1 MAENKKPIASVI
13 LGLRLLLLAGTAPI
27 LSQAVAQSPNGTS
40 GPPQTYQDANS
51 AVPWNKVP
59 ATIHPMPRPGYFPTP
74 PSKGLGSYSFWD
86 SLTCQQSPA
95 APKSGYPATG
105 LIQYPYFDADWRYI
119 DRLPPED
126 RTWVESLKR
135 MRIGDH
141 SMLSIGGNHWVRY
154 MDENNSRLTQTTN
167 DYTLNRFRLF
177 SDWYYKDSLRVYGEY
192 LWADSFH
199 EDLAPLITDV
209 DRGDIL
215 NLFVDLK
222 LFEHEDVPVFV
233 RGGRQEMLYGSQRLL
248 SPLEWANTR
257 RTFQGVKVFRH
268 GEHWDLDSFWV
279 QPVIPRAD
287 ELDQAD
293 YKQNLVGTWATYK
306 PEKGEVIDLY
316 FLGYHNRNTL
326 TQSGIERAPNQI
338 NTIGTRYA
346 GDEEGFLW
354 DFESMLQFGEQT
366 DRNLFAGAATAGL
379 GRTWE
384 LDWSPTFWA
393 YYDYASGD
401 SEPNRGH
408 ANTFNQLFP
417 FGHYYMGWMDLVGR
431 QNIHDL
437 NFHAYLF
444 PTRWITLWSQYHRF
458 WLAEAKDAM
467 YGPGGT
473 PIRRDPT
480 GQSGTDV
487 GHEIGLFANF
497 HLTRYSDIMV
507 SYNKLYGGDF
517 LQATAGPGK
526 SADADSLYLMFQQ
539 RW

>member
-1 MAENKKPIASVI
+1 
-13 LGLRLLLLAGTAPI
+13 
-27 LSQAVAQSPNGTS
+27 
-40 GPPQTYQDANS
+40 
-51 AVPWNKVP
+51 
-59 ATIHPMPRPGYFPTP
+59 
-74 PSKGLGSYSFWD
+74 
-86 SLTCQQSPA
+86 
-95 APKSGYPATG
+95 
-105 LIQYPYFDADWRYI
+105 
-119 DRLPPED
+119 
-126 RTWVESLKR
+126 
-135 MRIGDH
+135 
-141 SMLSIGGNHWVRY
+141 
-154 MDENNSRLTQTTN
+154 
-167 DYTLNRFRLF
+167 
-177 SDWYYKDSLRVYGEY
+177 
-192 LWADSFH
+192 
-199 EDLAPLITDV
+199 
-209 DRGDIL
+209 
-215 NLFVDLK
+215 
-222 LFEHEDVPVFV
+222 
-233 RGGRQEMLYGSQRLL
+233 MLYGSQRLL

-268 GEHWDLDSFWV
+268 GERWDLDSFWV

-293 YKQNLVGTWATYK
+293 DKQNLVGTWATYK

-384 LDWSPTFWA
+384 LDWSPTLWA

-401 SEPNRGH
+401 REPNSGH

-437 NFHAYLF
+437 NFHAYLY

>member
-1 MAENKKPIASVI
+1 
-13 LGLRLLLLAGTAPI
+13 
-27 LSQAVAQSPNGTS
+27 
-40 GPPQTYQDANS
+40 
-51 AVPWNKVP
+51 
-59 ATIHPMPRPGYFPTP
+59 
-74 PSKGLGSYSFWD
+74 
-86 SLTCQQSPA
+86 
-95 APKSGYPATG
+95 
-105 LIQYPYFDADWRYI
+105 
-119 DRLPPED
+119 
-126 RTWVESLKR
+126 
-135 MRIGDH
+135 
-141 SMLSIGGNHWVRY
+141 MLSIGGNHWVRY

-177 SDWYYKDSLRVYGEY
+177 SDWYYKDSLRIYGEY

-222 LFEHEDVPVFV
+222 LFEYENVPVFV

-268 GEHWDLDSFWV
+268 GERWDLDSFWV

-293 YKQNLVGTWATYK
+293 DKQNLVGTWATYK

-384 LDWSPTFWA
+384 LDWSPTLWA

-401 SEPNRGH
+401 REPNSGH

-437 NFHAYLF
+437 NFHAYLY